1 MRHAQQSALA
11 APAPSAC
18 CARGQVL
25 TIAALA
31 LKAQPD
37 TDRVS
42 RFGALI
48 TALFQLHQARALL
61 CEARGCVGDM

>member
-1 MRHAQQSALA
+1 
-11 APAPSAC
+11 
-18 CARGQVL
+18 VL

-48 TALFQLHQARALL
+48 TALFQLHQARALH